1 MESMVAASTAAI
13 AQQTARSRM
22 RAASVSRRSGSIC
35 LLSFRPRIGRSGES
49 TTAAATTAPKSEP
62 RPTSSTPA
70 TALNPRA
77 WSSRS
82 RVASQRNVAEVDSG
96 RIGSPGKLLALSQT
110 GGLALETA
118 QIVKLGAA
126 HASGADHID
135 VIDDSRVDG
144 EDALNAV
151 AKANLADRDGLAHA
165 GVVTGDES
173 ALERL

>member
-1 MESMVAASTAAI
+1 MLMESIVAASTAAM

-22 RAASVSRRSGSIC
+22 RSASVSRIWGSIC
-35 LLSFRPRIGRSGES
+35 LLSFRPRIGRAGDS

-70 TALNPRA
+70 TALKPRA

-96 RIGSPGKLLALSQT
+96 RIGSPGKLLSLAQA

-126 HASGADHID
+126 HAPGADHID
-135 VIDDSRVDG
+135 VVDDSCVDG
-144 EDALNAV
+144 EDALDAM
-151 AKANLADRDGLAHA
+151 AEADLANCDGP
-165 GVVTGDES
+165 V
-173 ALERL
+173 